1 MIEGDLA
8 IAVDRVLDRRGV
20 LPTAATAI
28 ETAIG
33 GTAAIG
39 VARAVPDVPDA
50 DFRPLVGILANL
62 IGLVRRP
69 RRLSSSRLATRF
81 AAIGGVFAWQTCG
94 PASSRKDSSKHGGN
108 RAADTS
114 GAKPTN
120 VVEPAAPV
128 PMRMPVHPAAEL
140 EPEVTRRLRA
150 EYAEVSQLAGG
161 LAHEIRNPLST
172 VSLNLD
178 LLAEDFQSP
187 ETPRD
192 RRVLQRVERLQHE
205 VHRLRDILESFLRFA
220 RVQPLRLESIKL
232 NAIVEELCDFY
243 EPTAATKGVVIR
255 TYLAPDLPSTA
266 IDADLLKQALLNLIL
281 NAEHAMPSGGELIL
295 KTRSDGSSVVLDV
308 IDTGV
313 GMTEE
318 VRTQIF
324 SAYFSTR
331 PAGSGLGLP
340 TARKIVESHGGT
352 LTVQSEPGKG
362 SQFTVRLPMNEGG
375 AQNEEP
381 FSWEVSPNARP

>member
-1 MIEGDLA
+1 MANLWPGTVSEAQLKTRGEPRA
-8 IAVDRVLDRRGV
+8 AVADASAG
-20 LPTAATAI
+20 PATA
-28 ETAIG
+28 
-33 GTAAIG
+33 
-39 VARAVPDVPDA
+39 
-50 DFRPLVGILANL
+50 L
-62 IGLVRRP
+62 
-69 RRLSSSRLATRF
+69 
-81 AAIGGVFAWQTCG
+81 
-94 PASSRKDSSKHGGN
+94 
-108 RAADTS
+108 
-114 GAKPTN
+114 
-120 VVEPAAPV
+120 VEPSSPATA
-128 PMRMPVHPAAEL
+128 RGPVHPAADL

-150 EYAEVSQLAGG
+150 QYAEVSQLAGG

-178 LLAEDFQSP
+178 LLAEDFQHP

-205 VHRLRDILESFLRFA
+205 VLRLRDILESFLRFA
-220 RVQPLRLESIKL
+220 RVQPLRLESINL

-295 KTRSDGSSVVLDV
+295 KTHHDGPWVVLDV

-318 VRTQIF
+318 VRARIF
-324 SAYFSTR
+324 DAFFSTR

-340 TARKIVESHGGT
+340 TARKIVEAHGGT

-362 SQFTVRLPMNEGG
+362 SQFTLRLPGSEAGSPR
-375 AQNEEP
+375 QEP
-381 FSWEVSPNARP
+381 LSWDVSPPTRPS